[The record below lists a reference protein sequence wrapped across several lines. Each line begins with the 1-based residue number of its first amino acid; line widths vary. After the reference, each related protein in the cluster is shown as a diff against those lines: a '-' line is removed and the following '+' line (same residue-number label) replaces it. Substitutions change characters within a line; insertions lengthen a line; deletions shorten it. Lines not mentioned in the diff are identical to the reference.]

1 MSDWIKCSDRLPDY
15 NEKVLVCFVTVLGTQ
30 QLTTAELNHQK
41 RCASPESID
50 YDDIWYVAVGWGHKI
65 KPTHWQPLPA
75 PPTE

>member
-15 NEKVLVCFVTVLGTQ
+15 NEKVLVCFVKVLGTQ

-41 RCASPESID
+41 RCASPESLD
-50 YDDIWYVAVGWGHKI
+50 YDDIWYVEVGWGHKI
-65 KPTHWQPLPA
+65 KPTHWQPLPQ

>member
-1 MSDWIKCSDRLPDY
+1 MSGWIKCSDKLPAY

-41 RCASPESID
+41 RCASPESTD
-50 YDDIWYVAVGWGHKI
+50 YDDIWYVSVGWGHKI

-75 PPTE
+75 PPAQ